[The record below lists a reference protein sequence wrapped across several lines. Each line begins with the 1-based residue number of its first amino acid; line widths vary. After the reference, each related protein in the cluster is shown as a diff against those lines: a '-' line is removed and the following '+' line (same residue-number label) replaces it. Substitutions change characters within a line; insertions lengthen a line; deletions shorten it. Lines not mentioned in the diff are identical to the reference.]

1 LAEIENPELATQRTR
16 FEKYK
21 INNLSHRRRIQCG
34 DGALYVSYRI

>member
-1 LAEIENPELATQRTR
+1 MQVTENKNRLTR